1 MLQLSVTCFI
11 SQVSNKLQGTTTA
24 VVPSRLNNVTNNK
37 YKLNNSWSELTNP
50 PDRYLL
56 QGSMTHQLAP
66 VGRQL
71 FPAIFPMA
79 AFHRIRHNPA
89 ENVWNIILQEYSKEN
104 SQEVKMGSMKN
115 TPCPH
120 LGRVQSWHRGYCADL
135 LLLLHAANW

>member
-1 MLQLSVTCFI
+1 
-11 SQVSNKLQGTTTA
+11 
-24 VVPSRLNNVTNNK
+24 
-37 YKLNNSWSELTNP
+37 
-50 PDRYLL
+50 
-56 QGSMTHQLAP
+56 MTHQLAP

-104 SQEVKMGSMKN
+104 SQEVKMESMKN

-135 LLLLHAANW
+135 LLLLHAANWQLTLAYLKYITLGSTTFLLPMTQLSSLIVAFPSLTNWLT